1 MNKPK
6 ITLTHLVADIMVAQ
20 DRDIVYNVKTYPCD
34 DGRSSIIAFNTQV
47 MSVDTV
53 TKLRIYLET
62 QCQDIEHVAII
73 WPDVVRI
80 RYKV

>member
-6 ITLTHLVADIMVAQ
+6 ISLTHLVADIMIAQ
-20 DRDIVYNVKTYPCD
+20 ERDIVYNVKTYPCD
-34 DGRSSIIAFNTQV
+34 DGRCNIIAFNTQV
-47 MSVDTV
+47 MSVDIV

-62 QCQDIEHVAII
+62 QCQDIEHVAI